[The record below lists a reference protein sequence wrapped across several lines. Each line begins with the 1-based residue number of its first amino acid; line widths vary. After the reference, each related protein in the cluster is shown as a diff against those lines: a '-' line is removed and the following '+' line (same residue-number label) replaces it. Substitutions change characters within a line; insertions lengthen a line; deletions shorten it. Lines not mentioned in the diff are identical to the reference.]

1 MKKSK
6 TLFVFIVLILV
17 VLLSGCGGE
26 GKDWEV
32 DITKPLTF
40 AKDQETEFE
49 ILITNQGKPVTGVN
63 ATAHIDMST
72 MNHGSLNLKLIEGEN
87 GHYVATGTPTMAGKY
102 DVVLKLKKDG
112 YTFEKFLEM
121 DVEKAEGVA
130 TINGEAITSSDL
142 EFYAFINTL
151 HIAINREADQQ
162 AYQGAELDERMNY
175 WDSQEKLNDDKNQLL
190 TQIIRLR
197 SMALLGVEKGHKA
210 TAEEV
215 ATEIATIRAKY
226 EQSEAA
232 VALINEFGEQKFWDT
247 QENQYKMIVLTQK
260 VQKDLVEMVRKENPG
275 VSEQEITYLAQ
286 KQYEDL
292 LVSQVNSLEIKIL

>member
-1 MKKSK
+1 
-6 TLFVFIVLILV
+6 
-17 VLLSGCGGE
+17 
-26 GKDWEV
+26 
-32 DITKPLTF
+32 
-40 AKDQETEFE
+40 
-49 ILITNQGKPVTGVN
+49 
-63 ATAHIDMST
+63 
-72 MNHGSLNLKLIEGEN
+72 
-87 GHYVATGTPTMAGKY
+87 
-102 DVVLKLKKDG
+102 
-112 YTFEKFLEM
+112 
-121 DVEKAEGVA
+121 
-130 TINGEAITSSDL
+130 
-142 EFYAFINTL
+142 
-151 HIAINREADQQ
+151 
-162 AYQGAELDERMNY
+162 
-175 WDSQEKLNDDKNQLL
+175 
-190 TQIIRLR
+190 
-197 SMALLGVEKGHKA
+197 MALLGVEKGHKA